1 MKNKSNLIITVFVIV
16 FVMILADI
24 FFKIL
29 LIDPVLVLF
38 FPALAFSFIYT
49 EYIGFFT
56 MIIFAAICL
65 SLYFNKK
72 LYTNRFI

>member
-29 LIDPVLVLF
+29 LIDPVLVSF

-49 EYIGFFT
+49 EYKGFFT
-56 MIIFAAICL
+56 MIIFAAIYL
-65 SLYFNKK
+65 SLYFHKK